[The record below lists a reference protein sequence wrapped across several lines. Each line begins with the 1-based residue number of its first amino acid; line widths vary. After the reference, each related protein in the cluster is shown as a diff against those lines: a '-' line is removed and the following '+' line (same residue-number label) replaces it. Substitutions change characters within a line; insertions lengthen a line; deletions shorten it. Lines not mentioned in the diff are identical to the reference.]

1 MDNFIVSARKYRPIT
16 FDSVVGQQHITGTLK
31 NAIHN
36 NQLAQ
41 AFLFCGPRGVGKTTC
56 ARILAKTINCENI
69 LAGTEPCGACDSCKS
84 FQNGNSF
91 SIHELDA
98 ASNNSV
104 DDIRNLIDQV
114 RIPPQ
119 AGKYKIYIIDEV
131 HMLSQAAFNA
141 FLKTLEEPPSYA
153 IFILATTEK
162 HKILPT
168 ILSRCQIFDFN
179 RIKVEDMASHLA
191 RIADREGIAYD
202 QDGLH
207 IIAQKADGGLRDAL
221 SMFDQIVSFSNKNVT
236 YQAVIDNLN
245 ILDYDYY
252 FKLTDAILREDAA
265 QTLLIFNEILNHGF
279 DGSHFI
285 AGLSAHFRNLLVAKE
300 PTTLKLLEVS
310 DSIRQK
316 YLQQSQKAS
325 PGFLLSALNISNQC
339 EINYKTSK
347 NQRLQVELSLLKTC
361 HIASAIKL
369 SQLGSIQIPSAAE
382 GLKKKLPEPVA
393 GQPQQSSVALSPQA
407 TSLANAPVVENQVTP
422 RQQANPVNYQASE
435 TKEEVKKDTISNEP
449 PKVKKGGWGAST
461 TAIIPSLPDLNTIYD
476 NNAVAKE
483 GNEPE
488 LIRGSEQRDVSF
500 GQFIAVWNS
509 YAEQLK
515 AENKINLYTMMTA
528 MQPRLNGV
536 LIEIDVENGVQMD
549 VLQSAKVDVLNYLRV
564 KLQNFS
570 LDLQGVMME
579 HTISRKPYTS
589 QEKYQAMVNKNPL
602 LDTLRK
608 EFNLG
613 LS

>member
-1 MDNFIVSARKYRPIT
+1 
-16 FDSVVGQQHITGTLK
+16 
-31 NAIHN
+31 
-36 NQLAQ
+36 
-41 AFLFCGPRGVGKTTC
+41 
-56 ARILAKTINCENI
+56 
-69 LAGTEPCGACDSCKS
+69 
-84 FQNGNSF
+84 
-91 SIHELDA
+91 
-98 ASNNSV
+98 
-104 DDIRNLIDQV
+104 
-114 RIPPQ
+114 
-119 AGKYKIYIIDEV
+119 
-131 HMLSQAAFNA
+131 MLSQAAFNA

-179 RIKVEDMASHLA
+179 RIKVEDMAGHLA
-191 RIADREGIAYD
+191 RIADREAIAYD

-252 FKLTDAILREDAA
+252 FKLTDAILAEDAA
-265 QTLLIFNEILNHGF
+265 QTLLTFNEILNHGF

-285 AGLSAHFRNLLVAKE
+285 AGLSAHFRNLLVARE
-300 PTTLKLLEVS
+300 PATLKLLEVS

-325 PGFLLSALNISNQC
+325 SGFLLSALNISNQC

-347 NQRLQVELSLLKTC
+347 NQRLQVELALLKMC

-369 SQLGSIQIPSAAE
+369 SQLGSVQIPSAAE
-382 GLKKKLPEPVA
+382 GVKKKLPEPVIP
-393 GQPQQSSVALSPQA
+393 QPKESPSTAVLSGNAVPTSTVLPAAPASNPQTPVSSSQSSVVKP
-407 TSLANAPVVENQVTP
+407 
-422 RQQANPVNYQASE
+422 
-435 TKEEVKKDTISNEP
+435 EVKNDVVSNVP
-449 PKVKKGGWGAST
+449 PKVKKGGWGASAS
-461 TAIIPSLPDLNTIYD
+461 AIIPSLPDLNTIYD
-476 NNAVAKE
+476 NNSVAKE
-483 GNEPE
+483 GDEPE
-488 LIRGSEQRDVSF
+488 LIRGTEQREVSF
-500 GQFIAVWNS
+500 NQFIAIWNT

-528 MQPRLNGV
+528 TQPRLNGT
-536 LIEIDVENGVQMD
+536 LIEIDVENAVQMD

-564 KLQNFS
+564 KLQNFA

-579 HTISRKPYTS
+579 FTVSRKPYTS
-589 QEKYQAMVNKNPL
+589 QEKYQAMVSKNPL